1 MRVYT
6 QGAAMRGFYILA
18 MLVLTIS
25 VIAYAVDETPPFK
38 IETKRTDDRVEVK
51 SENDKVI
58 FDVRSPSGI
67 SRATIERTTEQWP
80 KKILIRLRLK
90 GLENFNV
97 STEKLKLEAS
107 VSSQN
112 GESKLWKDGKEDMP
126 LDSKSPY
133 WMEIRLME
141 SDGNPTKA
149 LPLKAGYFEMQLPKE
164 LFEVNPKSIALN
176 WIDFYRN

>member
-1 MRVYT
+1 
-6 QGAAMRGFYILA
+6 MRGFRVLT
-18 MLVLTIS
+18 MLFLTIS
-25 VIAYAVDETPPFK
+25 VMAYAVDETPPFK

-51 SENDKVI
+51 SENDQVI
-58 FDVRSPSGI
+58 FDVRSPVGI

-80 KKILIRLRLK
+80 EKVLVRLRLN
-90 GLENFNV
+90 GLENFSV

-112 GESKLWKDGKEDMP
+112 GDTRLWKDGKEDMP

-133 WMEIRLME
+133 WMEIRLMD
-141 SDGNPTKA
+141 SDGKPTKA
-149 LPLKAGYFEMQLPKE
+149 LPLKAGYIEMQLPKK

>member
-1 MRVYT
+1 MRRFFIF
-6 QGAAMRGFYILA
+6 AILV
-18 MLVLTIS
+18 MTIS
-25 VIAYAVDETPPFK
+25 VTACAVDDPPPFK

-51 SENDKVI
+51 SENDKVV
-58 FDVRSPSGI
+58 FDVRSPVGI

-80 KKILIRLRLK
+80 EKVLIRLRLK

-97 STEKLKLEAS
+97 SAEKLKLEAS

-112 GESKLWKDGKEDMP
+112 GDARLWKDGKEDMP

-133 WMEIRLME
+133 WMEIRIL
-141 SDGNPTKA
+141 DGDGKPTKA
-149 LPLKAGYFEMQLPKE
+149 LPLKTGYIEMQLPKK
-164 LFEVNPKSIALN
+164 LFEVNPKSIALE

>member
-1 MRVYT
+1 
-6 QGAAMRGFYILA
+6 MRGFYILA

-25 VIAYAVDETPPFK
+25 VVACAVDETPPFK

-51 SENDKVI
+51 SENDKII
-58 FDVRSPSGI
+58 FDVRSPFGI

-80 KKILIRLRLK
+80 EKVLIRLRLK

-112 GESKLWKDGKEDMP
+112 GDARLWKDGKEDML

-133 WMEIRLME
+133 WMEIRIID
-141 SDGNPTKA
+141 SDGKPTKA
-149 LPLKAGYFEMQLPKE
+149 LPLKAGYIEMQLPKK

-176 WIDFYRN
+176 WVDFYRN

>member
-1 MRVYT
+1 MRELL
-6 QGAAMRGFYILA
+6 MLA
-18 MLVLTIS
+18 MPVLTIS
-25 VIAYAVDETPPFK
+25 FIAYAVDETPPFK

-51 SENDKVI
+51 YEKDKII
-58 FDVRSPSGI
+58 FDFRSPFGI
-67 SRATIERTTEQWP
+67 SNTTIERTTEQWP
-80 KKILIRLRLK
+80 EKVLIRLRLK

-112 GESKLWKDGKEDMP
+112 GDARLWKDGKEDML
-126 LDSKSPY
+126 LDAKSPY
-133 WMEIRLME
+133 WMEIRILD
-141 SDGNPTKA
+141 SDGKPIKA
-149 LPLKAGYFEMQLPKE
+149 LPLKTGYIEMQLPKK

>member
-1 MRVYT
+1 
-6 QGAAMRGFYILA
+6 MRGFYILA
-18 MLVLTIS
+18 ILVLTIS

-38 IETKRTDDRVEVK
+38 IETKRTDDRVEVR

-112 GESKLWKDGKEDMP
+112 GESRLWKDGKEDMP
-126 LDSKSPY
+126 LDS
-133 WMEIRLME
+133 
-141 SDGNPTKA
+141 
-149 LPLKAGYFEMQLPKE
+149 
-164 LFEVNPKSIALN
+164 
-176 WIDFYRN
+176 

>member
-1 MRVYT
+1 
-6 QGAAMRGFYILA
+6 MRGFLMLA

-25 VIAYAVDETPPFK
+25 AIACAVDETPPFK

-51 SENDKVI
+51 SENNKTI
-58 FDVRSPSGI
+58 FDVRSPFGI

-80 KKILIRLRLK
+80 EKVLVRLRLN

-97 STEKLKLEAS
+97 SNEELKLQAS

-112 GESKLWKDGKEDMP
+112 GDVRLWKDGKEDMP

-133 WMEIRLME
+133 WMEIRLMDR
-141 SDGNPTKA
+141 DGKPTKA
-149 LPLKAGYFEMQLPKE
+149 LPLKAGYIEMQLPKK
-164 LFEVNPKSIALN
+164 LFEVNPKSIALE